1 MPINFIAEQPES
13 KNGLLSVVRLTIPYT
28 GEVLN
33 IGVVLQDMT
42 TNEIRIQTID
52 DFSKLEKCFQIKDAE
67 NIEYA
72 LEILQKRQINESKI
86 YTGQIAPSLI
96 ITEPS
101 RYIISSQTIEQELEN
116 IFKAKVSLSKHIK
129 PTRNLHPYSKTTL
142 ITKIQQEIKQKQWGK
157 TIKTR
162 KHIAT
167 EFGEDKEISL
177 VSFAGENPI
186 VAAQLVSLYVDFWA
200 TFQNA
205 LLLRYLKQPTITD
218 KIIYMPPVGGV
229 VGFADKLRFVKE
241 QAEKEQFTLID
252 SIDSNEILGIM
263 KQKADQALLIA

>member
-33 IGVVLQDMT
+33 IGVVLQDIA

-72 LEILQKRQINESKI
+72 LEILQKRQINESNI

-101 RYIISSQTIEQELEN
+101 RYIISSQNIEQELEN

-129 PTRNLHPYSKTTL
+129 PTRNLHPHSKTVL
-142 ITKIQQEIKQKQWGK
+142 ITKIQQEIKQKKWEK

-162 KHIAT
+162 RHIAT
-167 EFGEDKEISL
+167 EFGEEKEISL

-229 VGFADKLRFVKE
+229 AGFADKLRFVKE
-241 QAEKEQFTLID
+241 QAEKEQFRLID

-263 KQKADQALLIA
+263 KQEADQALLIA